1 MLCPECNAENPN
13 SNWYCDSCGTNLRET
28 EPARQQAKP
37 ASRDKSSGSQPA
49 TAKDAPS
56 TTFAGRYRGPEK
68 IGDGAMA
75 TVYRAVDTELDE
87 VVALK
92 VLKSGFADDE
102 DYIARFKRE
111 IALARSIT
119 HPNVYRIYDIGAS
132 GKVQFISMEYI
143 DGTELKKLIT
153 AARPSIQEGLE
164 IVRQIC
170 LALRQAHLK
179 GIIHRDLKPHNIMV
193 ENGTGRCV
201 VMDFGIAIGEQSSS
215 ITQAGTFVGTPE
227 YISPEQASSRPL
239 DHTTDIYS
247 LGVIMYELFT
257 GRLPFGPGRPV
268 AVAMQHINETPVAP
282 SVHNPEIGLRLEA
295 VVLKAMHKNPLKRY
309 SDVSSLLKDIESL
322 LAGEGD
328 GDSGQE
334 IAMVRCN
341 PYLNRNMIR
350 DKKFFYGRRKE
361 VMTIFSR
368 IGSTRPQSVSIVGE
382 RRIGKSSLLYFINDS
397 GNRLSYLDE
406 SASYIFQ
413 FMDFQE
419 KRRGT
424 ADEFF
429 SSLFDQL
436 SQEAGQKLGEL
447 PEPGYDGFK
456 QVCERIDAQGMKL
469 IMLFD
474 EFEAITKNRNFEP
487 EFFAFLRSL
496 ANNYNVAYVTSSVK
510 NLQEMCHNREI
521 SDSPFFNIF
530 SNLNLGPFNPKEAR
544 KFVDEPSREYGI
556 PLEENFETI
565 VELGGHFPFY
575 MAIACSILFDFDF
588 AQTDPRKT
596 VLENIEEQFLEEAG
610 MHFQFIIESLEPDE
624 LKVCRK
630 LTERVPLDPIDR
642 FAVKSLLR
650 RGYLIP
656 GDSDREYRLFSRT
669 LERMIEEHTYR
680 LKDK

>member
-1 MLCPECNAENPN
+1 MLCPECNSENPN
-13 SNWYCDSCGTNLRET
+13 SNWYCDNCGAHLREADT
-28 EPARQQAKP
+28 ARASVSDTAKRQPKADSTTADKASSP
-37 ASRDKSSGSQPA
+37 AS
-49 TAKDAPS
+49 
-56 TTFAGRYRGPEK
+56 FAGRYRGLEK

-92 VLKSGFADDE
+92 VLKSDFAADE
-102 DYIARFKRE
+102 EYIARFKRE

-143 DGTELKKLIT
+143 DGIELKKLIT
-153 AARPSIQEGLE
+153 HKPPSLEEALE

-170 LALRQAHLK
+170 LALQQAHHK
-179 GIIHRDLKPHNIMV
+179 GIIHRDLKPQNIMV

-215 ITQAGTFVGTPE
+215 ITQAGAFVGTPE
-227 YISPEQASSRPL
+227 YISPEQAGSRPL

-247 LGVIMYELFT
+247 LGVIMYELLT
-257 GRLPFGPGRPV
+257 GKLPFGPGRPV

-282 SVHNPEIGLRLEA
+282 GRHNPEIGRRLEA
-295 VVLKAMHKNPLKRY
+295 IVLRAMHKDPLKRY
-309 SDVSSLLKDIESL
+309 SDVAALLDDINAI
-322 LAGEGD
+322 LAGPGEE
-328 GDSGQE
+328 E
-334 IAMVRCN
+334 IVPTVCGN

-350 DKKFFYGRRKE
+350 DKKLFFGRRKE
-361 VMTIFSR
+361 VATIYSR
-368 IGSTRPQSVSIVGE
+368 IGAARPQSVSIVGE
-382 RRIGKSSLLYFINDS
+382 RRIGKSSLLYFINDL

-406 SASYIFQ
+406 STSYIFL

-424 ADEFF
+424 AEEFF
-429 SSLFDQL
+429 ASLFEL
-436 SQEAGQKLGEL
+436 LAAEAGERLGDL

-456 QVCERIDAQGMKL
+456 QVCQRIDNEGMKL
-469 IMLFD
+469 VMLFD

-530 SNLNLGPFNPKEAR
+530 SNLNLGPFSPQEAR
-544 KFVDEPSREYGI
+544 KFVAEPSSECGN
-556 PLEENFETI
+556 PLEEHFETI
-565 VELGGHFPFY
+565 VELGGLFPFY

-588 AQTDPRKT
+588 AQSDPRKT
-596 VLENIEEQFLEEAG
+596 VLENVEEQFLEEAG
-610 MHFQFIIESLEPDE
+610 MHFQFIIESFGPDE
-624 LKVCRK
+624 IRVCHK
-630 LTERVPLDPIDR
+630 LTEGVPLDSIDR
-642 FAVKSLLR
+642 FVVKNLLR

-656 GDSDREYRLFSRT
+656 GDSDRPYRLFSRT
-669 LERMIEEHTYR
+669 LERMVEELV
-680 LKDK
+680 LKGETS

>member
-13 SNWYCDSCGTNLRET
+13 SNWYCDNCGSNLRET
-28 EPARQQAKP
+28 EPARPQRQSAPEGP
-37 ASRDKSSGSQPA
+37 ADAGTA
-49 TAKDAPS
+49 TS
-56 TTFAGRYRGPEK
+56 TTFAGRYRGLEK

-75 TVYRAVDTELDE
+75 TVYRAMDTELDE

-92 VLKSGFADDE
+92 VLKSDFAGDE
-102 DYIARFKRE
+102 DHIARFKRE

-153 AARPSIQEGLE
+153 SGARPSIEEGLE
-164 IVRQIC
+164 ILRQIC

-201 VMDFGIAIGEQSSS
+201 VMDFGIAIGEHSSS
-215 ITQAGTFVGTPE
+215 ITQAGAFVGTPE
-227 YISPEQASSRPL
+227 YISPEQAGSRAL

-257 GRLPFGPGRPV
+257 GRLPFGPGRPL

-282 SVHNPEIGLRLEA
+282 SRHNPEIGRALERI
-295 VVLKAMHKNPLKRY
+295 VLKAMHKDPLRRY
-309 SDVSSLLKDIESL
+309 RDVSALLEDIESL
-322 LAGEGD
+322 LRGD
-328 GDSGQE
+328 KDEQDETRGVP
-334 IAMVRCN
+334 ATHVN

-350 DKKFFYGRRKE
+350 DKKLFHGRRKE
-361 VMTIFSR
+361 VATIFSR
-368 IGSTRPQSVSIVGE
+368 IGAARPQSVSIVGE
-382 RRIGKSSLLYFINDS
+382 RRIGKSSLLYFIKDP

-406 SASYIFQ
+406 STGYIFL

-429 SSLFDQL
+429 ESLFDL
-436 SQEAGQKLGEL
+436 LRQEACDKLGEL

-456 QVCERIDAQGMKL
+456 QVCERIDAEGMKL

-530 SNLNLGPFNPKEAR
+530 SNLNLGPFNLQEAR
-544 KFVDEPSREYGI
+544 KFVAEPSRECGI
-556 PLEENFETI
+556 PLEENLETI
-565 VELGGHFPFY
+565 VELGGHFQFY

-588 AQTDPRKT
+588 ARADSRKT
-596 VLENIEEQFLEEAG
+596 VLENVEEQFLEEAG
-610 MHFQFIIESLEPDE
+610 MHFQFIIESLGPDE
-624 LKVCRK
+624 LRVCHK
-630 LTERVPLDPIDR
+630 LIEGVPLDSIDR
-642 FAVKSLLR
+642 FVVKTLLR

-669 LERMIEEHTYR
+669 LERMIEEQSQKRETS
-680 LKDK
+680 

>member
-1 MLCPECNAENPN
+1 MLCPECTAENPN
-13 SNWYCDSCGTNLRET
+13 SNWYCDSCGTNLRESEST
-28 EPARQQAKP
+28 RTTRQSGPEAQPPISPAEAKTTP
-37 ASRDKSSGSQPA
+37 
-49 TAKDAPS
+49 T
-56 TTFAGRYRGPEK
+56 TTFAGRYRSLEK

-75 TVYRAVDTELDE
+75 TVYKALDTELDE

-92 VLKSGFADDE
+92 VLKSDFAANE

-119 HPNVYRIYDIGAS
+119 HPNVYRIFDIGAS
-132 GKVQFISMEYI
+132 GNVQFISMEYI
-143 DGTELKKLIT
+143 DGVELKKLIT
-153 AARPSIQEGLE
+153 SARPSLEDGLE

-170 LALRQAHLK
+170 TALGQAHHK

-215 ITQAGTFVGTPE
+215 LTQAGAFVGTPE

-282 SVHNPEIGLRLEA
+282 SRHNPQIGRRLEA
-295 VVLKAMHKNPLKRY
+295 IVLKAMHKDPLKRY
-309 SDVSSLLKDIESL
+309 HDVGALLEDIESML
-322 LAGEGD
+322 NNED
-328 GDSGQE
+328 GSDQE
-334 IAMVRCN
+334 DLQIPAVHCN

-350 DKKFFYGRRKE
+350 DRKSFYGRRKE
-361 VMTIFSR
+361 VATIFSR
-368 IGSTRPQSVSIVGE
+368 IGASRPQSVSIVGE
-382 RRIGKSSLLYFINDS
+382 RRIGKSSLLHYINEP

-406 SASYIFQ
+406 STSYIFI

-424 ADEFF
+424 AEEFF
-429 SSLFDQL
+429 ASLFDLL
-436 SQEAGQKLGEL
+436 SQESEGRLSEL

-456 QVCERIDAQGMKL
+456 QVCKRIDSEGMKL

-530 SNLNLGPFNPKEAR
+530 SNLNLGPFNLQEAR
-544 KFVDEPSREYGI
+544 KFVTEPSRECGI

-575 MAIACSILFDFDF
+575 MAIACSILFEFDF
-588 AQTDPRKT
+588 AQADSRKT
-596 VLENIEEQFLEEAG
+596 VLENIEELFLEEAG
-610 MHFQFIIESLEPDE
+610 MHFQFIIESLGPDE
-624 LKVCRK
+624 LKVCQK
-630 LTERVPLDPIDR
+630 LTERVPLDSIDR
-642 FAVKSLLR
+642 FVIKNLLR

-669 LERMIEEHTYR
+669 LERMIEEHSIRREAT
-680 LKDK
+680 

>member
-1 MLCPECNAENPN
+1 MLCPECNTENPN
-13 SNWYCDSCGTNLRET
+13 SNWYCDTCGSNLRET
-28 EPARQQAKP
+28 EPVRPQTKP
-37 ASRDKSSGSQPA
+37 EPGDKSAA
-49 TAKDAPS
+49 TAKATPS

-75 TVYRAVDTELDE
+75 TVYRALDTELDE

-92 VLKSGFADDE
+92 VLKSNFADDE

-119 HPNVYRIYDIGAS
+119 HPNVYRIYDIGTS
-132 GKVQFISMEYI
+132 GNVQFISMEYI

-153 AARPSIQEGLE
+153 ADRPSIEEGLE
-164 IVRQIC
+164 LVRQIC

-201 VMDFGIAIGEQSSS
+201 VMDFGIAIGDQSSS
-215 ITQAGTFVGTPE
+215 ITQAGAFVGTPE
-227 YISPEQASSRPL
+227 YISPEQAGSRPL

-257 GRLPFGPGRPV
+257 GRLPFGPGQPV
-268 AVAMQHINETPVAP
+268 AVAMQHIKETPLAP
-282 SVHNPEIGLRLEA
+282 VRHNPEIGRRLES
-295 VVLKAMHKNPLKRY
+295 VVLKAMNKDPLKRY
-309 SDVSSLLKDIESL
+309 RDVGALLEDIESL
-322 LAGEGD
+322 LAGEEES
-328 GDSGQE
+328 DSGQE
-334 IAMVRCN
+334 IAIARCN

-361 VMTIFSR
+361 VMTIYSR

-382 RRIGKSSLLYFINDS
+382 RRIGKSSLLYFINDP

-406 SASYIFQ
+406 STNYIFL

-429 SSLFDQL
+429 ASLFDLL
-436 SQEAGQKLGEL
+436 SNEAGERLGVL

-456 QVCERIDAQGMKL
+456 QICERIDSEGMKL

-530 SNLNLGPFNPKEAR
+530 SNLNLGPFNPREAR
-544 KFVDEPSREYGI
+544 KFVDEPSRECGI
-556 PLEENFETI
+556 PLEENFQTI
-565 VELGGHFPFY
+565 LELGGHFPFY

-588 AQTDPRKT
+588 AQADPSKT

-610 MHFQFIIESLEPDE
+610 MHFQFIIESLEADE
-624 LKVCRK
+624 LEVFRK
-630 LTERVPLDPIDR
+630 LTEGVPLELIDR
-642 FAVKSLLR
+642 FAIKSLLR

-669 LERMIEEHTYR
+669 LERMIEEHSYR
-680 LKDK
+680 RDNT